1 MPDKMRRR
9 LLAFSALV
17 PIAGAAGALC
27 AEDKSG
33 QAGTAGR
40 LPARVSGREKV
51 RRRYLPN
58 LPLVTHE
65 GKKVFFYDDLVKGKI
80 VTINFFFSHCEEI
93 CPLVTANLVK
103 VQKLLGARVG
113 RDIFMYSITLKPE
126 EDTPK
131 VIKEFREMHGIKPG
145 WTFLTGNSADI
156 ELLRRKLGFTYPD
169 PAIDK
174 DKSQHIGNVRY
185 GNEPLALWAACPGQ
199 ANPEWIVESISWVDR
214 SRVTKKGCGS
224 CA

>member
-1 MPDKMRRR
+1 MADTIRRK
-9 LLAFSALV
+9 LLALSALAPV
-17 PIAGAAGALC
+17 AGAVGALW
-27 AEDKSG
+27 AKENSG
-33 QAGTAGR
+33 QTNRAGR
-40 LPARVSGREKV
+40 VAARISGREKV

-58 LPLVTHE
+58 VPLMTHE
-65 GKKVFFYDDLVKGKI
+65 GKKVLFYDDLMKGKI
-80 VTINFFFSHCEEI
+80 VTINFFYSHCEEI

-103 VQKLLGARVG
+103 VQKLLGGRVG
-113 RDIFMYSITLKPE
+113 SDIFMYSITLKPE

-131 VIKEFREMHGIKPG
+131 VITEFREAHGIKPG
-145 WTFLTGNSADI
+145 WTFLTGTPGDI

-214 SRVTKKGCGS
+214 SRLKSK
-224 CA
+224 A

>member
-1 MPDKMRRR
+1 MTDTTRRR
-9 LLAFSALV
+9 LLAFSALA
-17 PIAGAAGALC
+17 PIAGVAGALW
-27 AEDKSG
+27 AGETLG
-33 QAGTAGR
+33 QSESSDAPRRRFGT
-40 LPARVSGREKV
+40 PVSGREKV

-65 GKKVFFYDDLVKGKI
+65 GKKVLFYDDLVKGKI
-80 VTINFFFSHCEEI
+80 VTISFFYSHCEEI

-126 EDTPK
+126 EDTPN
-131 VIKEFREMHGIKPG
+131 VIKAFREMHGIKPG
-145 WTFLTGNSADI
+145 WTFLTGNTSDI

-214 SRVTKKGCGS
+214 SRVKNK
-224 CA
+224 A

>member
-1 MPDKMRRR
+1 MADTTRRK
-9 LLAFSALV
+9 LLAFSAMAPV
-17 PIAGAAGALC
+17 AGAVGALW
-27 AEDKSG
+27 AKDNSG
-33 QAGTAGR
+33 QASAAGHVTTR
-40 LPARVSGREKV
+40 ISGREKV

-65 GKKVFFYDDLVKGKI
+65 GKKVLFYDDLMKGKI
-80 VTINFFFSHCEEI
+80 VTINFFYTHCEEI
-93 CPLVTANLVK
+93 CPLVTTNLVK

-113 RDIFMYSITLKPE
+113 HDIFMYSITLKPE
-126 EDTPK
+126 EDTAT
-131 VIKEFREMHGIKPG
+131 VIKDFRHAHGIQPG
-145 WTFLTGNSADI
+145 WTLLTGAPSDI

-169 PAIDK
+169 PEIDK

-214 SRVTKKGCGS
+214 SHLKNK
-224 CA
+224 A

>member
-1 MPDKMRRR
+1 MVNAIRRK
-9 LLAFSALV
+9 LLAFSAMAPV
-17 PIAGAAGALC
+17 AGAVSVLWAK
-27 AEDKSG
+27 ENSG
-33 QAGTAGR
+33 QANPGG
-40 LPARVSGREKV
+40 LVPARVSGREKV

-65 GKKVFFYDDLVKGKI
+65 GKKVLFYDDLVKGKI
-80 VTINFFFSHCEEI
+80 VTINFFYSHCEEI
-93 CPLVTANLVK
+93 CPLVTANLAK

-126 EDTPK
+126 EDTPT

-145 WTFLTGNSADI
+145 WTFLTGNSSDI
-156 ELLRRKLGFTYPD
+156 EVLRRKLGFTYPD

-199 ANPEWIVESISWVDR
+199 ANPEWIVESLSWVDR
-214 SRVTKKGCGS
+214 SKLKNK
-224 CA
+224 A

>member
-1 MPDKMRRR
+1 MVATTRRQ
-9 LLAFSALV
+9 LLALSALA
-17 PIAGAAGALC
+17 PIAGAAGALW
-27 AEDKSG
+27 ADDTSRQSDSG
-33 QAGTAGR
+33 DQARRRFSA
-40 LPARVSGREKV
+40 PVSGREKV

-58 LPLVTHE
+58 LPLITHE
-65 GKKVFFYDDLVKGKI
+65 GKKVLFYDDLVKGKI
-80 VTINFFFSHCEEI
+80 VTINFFYSHCEEV
-93 CPLVTANLVK
+93 CPLVIANLVK
-103 VQKLLGARVG
+103 VQKLLGPRVG

-126 EDTPK
+126 EDSPK
-131 VIKEFREMHGIKPG
+131 VIKEFREMHSIKPG
-145 WTFLTGNSADI
+145 WTFLTGNEGDI

-214 SRVTKKGCGS
+214 SRLKSKV
-224 CA
+224 

>member
-1 MPDKMRRR
+1 MADAIRRKM
-9 LLAFSALV
+9 LAFCALAPV
-17 PIAGAAGALC
+17 IGAASVAWGG
-27 AEDKSG
+27 EDKG
-33 QAGTAGR
+33 KQPQRFAAP
-40 LPARVSGREKV
+40 LSGREKI
-51 RRRYLPN
+51 RQRYLPSV
-58 LPLVTHE
+58 PLVTHE
-65 GKKVFFYDDLVKGKI
+65 GKKVLFYDDLVKGKI
-80 VTINFFFSHCEEI
+80 VTINFFYSRCEEV

-131 VIKEFREMHGIKPG
+131 VIREFRERHTIKPG
-145 WTFLTGNSADI
+145 WTFLTGNAGDI

-214 SRVTKKGCGS
+214 SKMKNKV
-224 CA
+224 